1 MILPIKSI
9 ELISLLEDKHLQN
22 QIDGQE
28 LSVLTTKGITHDHW
42 KVGNSSYLL
51 RIPKMSQ
58 WDMKPSKQ
66 LVYESTAFQRASKSG
81 HCPNVI
87 ATIPICE
94 KLRRGALLVEF
105 INGRPPRLPDDLSAI
120 SDAFSAIHK
129 LPLPAPNKR
138 KPLQHHIKPIAEM
151 LKVIEEQSTFL
162 SKAKLSKRASKE
174 IQEELIWAENLKN
187 QGEPE
192 IPLCLVGTDTHP
204 GNFLIDIKGKAWFVD
219 LEKALYGIP
228 HIDLAHATLAVSTG
242 WDPDCATKITTEHVS
257 NFYRHYNMKMHHLKP
272 KEFFSWAINFRRLTW
287 LRTMT
292 WFARYQVAWQNNKHP
307 AVRNKGM
314 TKHVANHITHSFH
327 AETIAEARS
336 DWLEPRLLTMTQQ

>member
-1 MILPIKSI
+1 MILPIKTN
-9 ELISLLEDKHLQN
+9 ELIALLEDKHLKN
-22 QIDGQE
+22 QIHGQK

-42 KVGNSSYLL
+42 KVGNSKYLL

-58 WDMKPSKQ
+58 WGMKPNNQ

-81 HCPNVI
+81 HCPELI

-94 KLRRGALLVEF
+94 KLPRGALLVEF
-105 INGRPPRLPDDLSAI
+105 INGHSPRLPKDLSAI
-120 SDAFSAIHK
+120 SNAFSAIHK

-138 KPLQHHIKPIAEM
+138 KPLQHHVKPITEM
-151 LKVIEEQSTFL
+151 LKVIEEQATYL
-162 SKAKLSKRASKE
+162 SKAKLSKRARKE
-174 IQEELIWAENLKN
+174 IEEEINWAEKLKN

-242 WDPDCATKITTEHVS
+242 WDPDCATKISTEHVN
-257 NFYRHYNMKMHHLKP
+257 NFYQHYYREMHHLKP

-292 WFARYQVAWQNNKHP
+292 WFARYQVAWQNDMHP
-307 AVRNKGM
+307 ASRNKEM
-314 TKHVANHITHSFH
+314 TQHVANHITHSFH
-327 AETIAEARS
+327 LETITSARA
-336 DWLEPRLLTMTQQ
+336 DWLEPRLFIEFQ